1 MTYFTDTEETYQ
13 KFIWNHKRRQIA
25 AEILRKQDKAGG
37 ITIPEVKLYYKA
49 TVIQTARYMHKSRH
63 IDQWHRKES
72 PEINSS
78 LYGQLTCDEGGRSVK
93 WSKSSLFNTW
103 CWEIW
108 TGT

>member
-49 TVIQTARYMHKSRH
+49 TVIQTARYRHKSRH
-63 IDQWHRKES
+63 IDQWNRKES

-93 WSKSSLFNTW
+93 WSKSSLFNRW

-108 TGT
+108 TGP